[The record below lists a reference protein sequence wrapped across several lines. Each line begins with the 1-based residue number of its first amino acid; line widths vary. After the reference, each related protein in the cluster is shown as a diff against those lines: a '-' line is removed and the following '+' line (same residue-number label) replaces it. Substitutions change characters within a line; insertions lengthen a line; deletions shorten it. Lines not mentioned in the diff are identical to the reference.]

1 MVRSHPSNYIYNH
14 ARGEGWIL
22 TSPAPVD
29 EWEKTDRGHIVPL
42 VLYYTD
48 EQRIET
54 HDVRNEPHSGMD
66 TFFTQYL
73 DIGGKLGSYPGANPE
88 ANTEYAEQG
97 RKVRMQRHA
106 PDIYE
111 AGKRARGMSETI
123 ALRAAEEFGSTWA
136 EKDADEWQ
144 SRVQMVGEGRA
155 NRIAN
160 EIKRV

>member
-1 MVRSHPSNYIYNH
+1 MARSYPSTHVYDH
-14 ARGEGWIL
+14 ARGDGWIL
-22 TSPAPVD
+22 TSTAPVD
-29 EWEKTDRGHIVPL
+29 EWGRTERGHIVPL

-54 HDVRNEPHSGMD
+54 HEVRNERHSGMD

-73 DIGGKLGSYPGANPE
+73 DIGAQLGSYPGASPE
-88 ANTEYAEQG
+88 ANVEYADQG

-111 AGKRARGMSETI
+111 AAKRARGMSETI
-123 ALRAAEEFGSTWA
+123 AVRAAEEFGSTWA

-144 SRVQMVGEGRA
+144 SRVKMVGEGRA

-160 EIKRV
+160 AIKRV